1 MRPPPGPGHAP
12 GPARFIT
19 RSGGRSRPL
28 RCLHTDPDGLS
39 IVMFHE
45 GAFLQWPGLL
55 RSGLLDSRTHLLF
68 TFSWNQGAGQLRTLR
83 GRLEQAVA
91 GAGADPALARD
102 QVTLL
107 MNSEREVADARAAF
121 PGFRVLHFNN
131 AALLDEES
139 IRILPTPRL
148 YRAVLNS
155 KPLAFKRHHLSRLV
169 GGTLFI
175 TYDVNE
181 PDHGRTARVVLEDCG
196 PAGIV
201 RNQPP
206 ERVVALLNSSEV
218 GLILSA
224 AEGACYASLE
234 YLLCGLPVVST
245 PSLGGRDA
253 FYDAANAIIV
263 EPKAEAVRDGV
274 ALALRRLREG
284 EMDREAIRREA
295 VARMAGF
302 RRVLA
307 GEVARILE
315 GHGRRVPDGMAWL
328 TDLLRRDSKLREHRN
343 FWVQEVEAA

>member
-1 MRPPPGPGHAP
+1 M
-12 GPARFIT
+12 
-19 RSGGRSRPL
+19 
-28 RCLHTDPDGLS
+28 
-39 IVMFHE
+39 
-45 GAFLQWPGLL
+45 
-55 RSGLLDSRTHLLF
+55 
-68 TFSWNQGAGQLRTLR
+68 
-83 GRLEQAVA
+83 
-91 GAGADPALARD
+91 
-102 QVTLL
+102 
-107 MNSEREVADARAAF
+107 
-121 PGFRVLHFNN
+121 
-131 AALLDEES
+131 
-139 IRILPTPRL
+139 
-148 YRAVLNS
+148 LNS
-155 KPLAFKRHHLSRLV
+155 KPLAFKRHDLSRLV

-274 ALALRRLREG
+274 ALALRQLREG